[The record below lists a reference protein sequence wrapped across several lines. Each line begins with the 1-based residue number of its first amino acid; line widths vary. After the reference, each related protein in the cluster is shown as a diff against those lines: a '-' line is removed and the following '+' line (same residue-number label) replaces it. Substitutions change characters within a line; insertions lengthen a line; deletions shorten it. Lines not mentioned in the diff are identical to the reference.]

1 MSSMYDDEEGQEG
14 VIRRRFVLC
23 DSLQQIPPDG
33 LIRTCGNC
41 CQFFVLCCSCRH
53 KYGIGGHED
62 DVTVCHHFRLI
73 FTDGAC
79 RNNGQPGATAGIGVA
94 MGTGWQYA
102 VPITAN
108 MDRGQRRTSSRAEL
122 LAALS
127 GLRLMVAADQLQQ
140 LKQLET
146 SGPPTE
152 ERQSWVIA
160 TDSEYVVKGMTEWLP
175 AWKNNKMRNGRNVK
189 PANLDLFLQLD
200 AALANEE
207 MKGAKIGFWHVPREY
222 NSMADTL
229 AKQAAQLGDP
239 E

>member
-1 MSSMYDDEEGQEG
+1 MYDDEEGQEG

-23 DSLQQIPPDG
+23 DSFQQIPPDG

-94 MGTGWQYA
+94 MGTRWQYA

-175 AWKNNKMRNGRNVK
+175 AWKVCARCI
-189 PANLDLFLQLD
+189 LL
-200 AALANEE
+200 
-207 MKGAKIGFWHVPREY
+207 
-222 NSMADTL
+222 S
-229 AKQAAQLGDP
+229 
-239 E
+239 